1 VDDDERAFKE
11 RELALREREF
21 EQRESHQR
29 QHTRTVRGAALITA
43 FSVVVSVAAL
53 ILAVRAQERQSRAQE
68 QQARESSEEFQ
79 QSQRI
84 DEYGQIVDGLSS
96 PSVAVQDSSMR
107 RLVAFVQ
114 DRDNYA
120 TSDAWKEGFRN
131 AVQTLTAFIAD
142 ESASP
147 DKVGLAPYQNPQPI
161 IVPRAMSHLRLLSS
175 MEMNTQVIDISRAD
189 LHGAYLPDY
198 RPTVHIVAAGADFRR
213 ANLANLD
220 LTADGAASTLN
231 AAFFTC
237 ANLSGAHLGHANLA
251 GADLTGADL
260 RGADLSHV
268 TGLERQQLHG
278 VTTGEHTR
286 LPKELQKEPQIGWR
300 DTSRCY
306 SMVNDMTGMRGGQGY
321 VDTIPCPHSSE
332 AAKAMDLEPTWVGDP
347 VDLVTACQLR
357 GGRDAATPNVA
368 KSDWS
373 LRAMDPSVPTP
384 NTAS

>member
-1 VDDDERAFKE
+1 VDDDERSFKE

-21 EQRESHQR
+21 EQRNSHHSQ
-29 QHTRTVRGAALITA
+29 QTRTVRGAALITA
-43 FSVVVSVAAL
+43 VSVIVSVVAL
-53 ILAVRAQERQSRAQE
+53 FLAVRAQERQN
-68 QQARESSEEFQ
+68 RESSEEFQ

-114 DRDNYA
+114 DGDNF
-120 TSDAWKEGFRN
+120 TSRDAWKEGFRN

-198 RPTVHIVAAGADFRR
+198 KPTVHIIAAGADFRR

-220 LTADGAASTLN
+220 LTADGAASSLN

-268 TGLERQQLHG
+268 TGLEREQLHG

-286 LPKELQKEPQIGWR
+286 LPKELQREPQIGWR

-321 VDTIPCPHSSE
+321 VETIPCPHTPE
-332 AAKAMDLEPTWVGDP
+332 AETRMDLEPAWLADP
-347 VDLVTACQLR
+347 TDLVNACRLR
-357 GGRDAATPNVA
+357 GGRGAA
-368 KSDWS
+368 S
-373 LRAMDPSVPTP
+373 
-384 NTAS
+384 